1 MQVISFFSAKGGTGK
16 TTFNMLL
23 ASYLK
28 YELGKRV
35 MLMDFDGPE
44 YSLSFCRRRELEY
57 LKSQGAEVD
66 ERAFYPIVT
75 VRDHSPEKLDALAR
89 KIPTMREAFDYII
102 MDFKGSLNKAD
113 PVSIM
118 ATAGVLDKVIIPV
131 ELDPMIIAS
140 MKSLATVFKA
150 NGQDAILFFNKV
162 HGKEKPE
169 QYDAIRQWFIE
180 KGCTV
185 AKNQVRVTIG
195 MKREQNGSESFLR
208 STISFQDKTIRK
220 MNPGIIGLFNELID
234 YG

>member
-57 LKSQGAEVD
+57 LKSQGTEVD

-89 KIPTMREAFDYII
+89 KIPTMRE
-102 MDFKGSLNKAD
+102 AD

-169 QYDAIRQWFIE
+169 QYEAIRQWFME

>member
-35 MLMDFDGPE
+35 MLMDFDGP
-44 YSLSFCRRRELEY
+44 
-57 LKSQGAEVD
+57 
-66 ERAFYPIVT
+66 FYPIVT

-195 MKREQNGSESFLR
+195 MKREQSGSESFLR

>member
-1 MQVISFFSAKGGTGK
+1 
-16 TTFNMLL
+16 
-23 ASYLK
+23 
-28 YELGKRV
+28 
-35 MLMDFDGPE
+35 
-44 YSLSFCRRRELEY
+44 
-57 LKSQGAEVD
+57 
-66 ERAFYPIVT
+66 
-75 VRDHSPEKLDALAR
+75 
-89 KIPTMREAFDYII
+89 
-102 MDFKGSLNKAD
+102 
-113 PVSIM
+113 
-118 ATAGVLDKVIIPV
+118 
-131 ELDPMIIAS
+131 

-169 QYDAIRQWFIE
+169 QYDAIRQWFME